1 MNLNELLDRLKSER
15 MREVFILALSIL
27 ILAGSGISLGVGVM
41 EIQERAD
48 LSPSV
53 NSLTSSNELMNR
65 SANEPIVDYP
75 LNINT
80 ASAVELESLPGIG
93 QTRAK
98 AIVDYR
104 QSKGAFKTIEEITSV
119 PGIGPKT
126 FERIKG
132 LIMVGQ

>member
-1 MNLNELLDRLKSER
+1 MIGSLLEEHRQTL
-15 MREVFILALSIL
+15 ILVLSVL
-27 ILAGSGISLGVGVM
+27 ILAGSGISLGVGIV
-41 EIQERAD
+41 ETQQAPD
-48 LSPSV
+48 YLKPS
-53 NSLTSSNELMNR
+53 NLEKAEGGGLNLTESLK
-65 SANEPIVDYP
+65 YP

-80 ASAVELESLPGIG
+80 ATAAELESLPGIG